1 MRQIVLD
8 TETTGLEPSQGHRI
22 IEIGCVELVSRRQT
36 QNNFHQYVNPER
48 EVDEGAFD
56 VHGISNDFLAT
67 KPRFNDVASDF
78 INFIRDSE
86 LIIHNAPFDVA
97 FLNAELERLGEQ
109 WGQVEDYCQVVDT
122 LALAREMYPGKRNSL
137 DELCRR
143 LEVDNTRRELHGALL
158 DAEILLDVYL
168 AMTSGQE
175 DLGLVASATNWGMAA
190 AGLENAERLPIPA
203 VHVPEAELAAHE
215 RRLDALEERSG
226 GVCIWRQS
234 SDPAP
239 EQTPGE

>member
-22 IEIGCVELVSRRQT
+22 IEIGCVEIVSRRQT
-36 QNNFHQYVNPER
+36 QNNYHQYVNPER

-67 KPRFNDVASDF
+67 KPRFNDIASDF

-109 WGQVEDYCQVVDT
+109 WGQIEDYCQVVDT

-143 LEVDNTRRELHGALL
+143 LEVDNTKRELHGALL

-175 DLGLVASATNWGMAA
+175 DLGLVASATSWGAA
-190 AGLENAERLPIPA
+190 AEGLANAERLPIPA

-226 GVCIWRQS
+226 GVCIWRRS
-234 SDPAP
+234 HEPAP
-239 EQTPGE
+239 EQTEG